1 MTVKNHYTVNGDNIE
16 PGDEFL
22 FVVKAKVGYRRED
35 GKLTY
40 RLYKC
45 PWEGDEVPQGSQVD
59 MAKSVDEALFP
70 TLSFV
75 GVRD

>member
-1 MTVKNHYTVNGDNIE
+1 MIKNHDQVRGDEIE
-16 PGDEFL
+16 PGDEFV
-22 FVVKAKVGYRRED
+22 FIVKARVGYRRSD

-45 PWEGDEVPQGSQVD
+45 PWEGDDAPQGSQIDMTKRVD
-59 MAKSVDEALFP
+59 RALFW
-70 TLSFV
+70 TLSYV